1 MRTKLPFSIFI
12 ILLMPISLLCQDFA
26 VRSMPYF
33 STTRGYENEYYVTG
47 TIIGFDYAIRQD
59 QVINKY
65 LEVDFEY
72 ANMKSAQ
79 VSSSVYMYSI
89 ISGYKLMTDYNFF
102 TSFRLRYS
110 YASRPVSFGDS
121 SINGAYP
128 INYTDKTN
136 ALKYHCVGAELL
148 FGKRFFFINEGRLYL
163 DLGVGGGYNHTL
175 VTNMDIMYKTDELPA
190 FWTKII
196 LQLGYK
202 F

>member
-1 MRTKLPFSIFI
+1 MKFMWKENRPSRQLHIKEITW
-12 ILLMPISLLCQDFA
+12 DFL
-26 VRSMPYF
+26 RQNF
-33 STTRGYENEYYVTG
+33 KRGNLV
-47 TIIGFDYAIRQD
+47 
-59 QVINKY
+59 
-65 LEVDFEY
+65 L
-72 ANMKSAQ
+72 AQ
-79 VSSSVYMYSI
+79 P
-89 ISGYKLMTDYNFF
+89 DP
-102 TSFRLRYS
+102 SFRLRYY

-163 DLGVGGGYNHTL
+163 DLGVGGSYNHTL
-175 VTNMDIMYKTDELPA
+175 VTNMDIMYKTDELPT